1 MPRTPAEIAAAIQN
15 LPTAAAQRAT
25 MDRIPYSLDDALTRL
40 LHALA
45 SPRRTFGRARN
56 AKLVYE
62 MYFDG
67 DLHDEL
73 YDELER
79 KGYNVAHP
87 NLVNIVVR
95 F

>member
-1 MPRTPAEIAAAIQN
+1 
-15 LPTAAAQRAT
+15 

-73 YDELER
+73 EC
-79 KGYNVAHP
+79 KGYDVAHP